1 MFIQI
6 KKVYI
11 LSKINIETIIV
22 GPLETNCYLLSHP
35 SSKKAIIIDPGFE
48 GERIA
53 ETLKKKNLTL
63 DKILITHGHY
73 DHIGG
78 VKILREMTGA
88 QVYIN
93 ENDAICLVDS
103 RYNFSEL
110 IDDNYTCD
118 PAEGNLAEGNV
129 IEADSIILTVL
140 STPGHSKGSVSF
152 SGDGF
157 IIVGDTLF
165 HRSIGR
171 TDLPGGS
178 QEVLLESIQKKILS
192 LPDNTIVYPGHG
204 PSTTVGQ
211 ERQENPF
218 IA

>member
-1 MFIQI
+1 MNNL
-6 KKVYI
+6 K
-11 LSKINIETIIV
+11 IETIVV

-35 SSKKAIIIDPGFE
+35 ASRKAIIVDPGFE
-48 GERIA
+48 GKRIA
-53 ETLKKKNLTL
+53 DELKSNNLIL

-78 VKILREMTGA
+78 VNTLREITGA

-93 ENDAICLVDS
+93 EKDAICLIDP

-110 IDDNYTCD
+110 VDDNYTCD
-118 PAEGNLAEGNV
+118 PAEGKLVEGNV
-129 IEADSIILTVL
+129 IETGKIVLTVL
-140 STPGHSKGSVSF
+140 STPGHSRGSVSF

-165 HRSIGR
+165 SGSIGR

-178 QEVLLESIQKKILS
+178 QEVLLESIQNKILS
-192 LPDNTIVYPGHG
+192 LPDSTIVYPGHG